1 MHERMKKEQVS
12 RDSRVRPVA
21 TDSVSACVR
30 RKCGTTVR
38 AWYYFLLT
46 LPGSILASTGGSSV
60 ICMDCSTGT
69 D

>member
-21 TDSVSACVR
+21 TDSVSACVQ
-30 RKCGTTVR
+30 RKCGTNGR
-38 AWYYFLLT
+38 AWRYFLLT
-46 LPGSILASTGGSSV
+46 LPASILASTGGSSA
-60 ICMDCSTGT
+60 IWIDSANGT